1 MCFFV
6 NIAEFFRFVLKNI
19 CDRLILWDVISTGSV
34 LGHVAFAQSVIL
46 KFLFENENVKII
58 SKLWILKKEK
68 KELQILIYIMFLLCC
83 TLCVYLCMWML
94 CKSENMCLL
103 NLYSVH
109 AERIL
114 DLSQE
119 TMLSPSKWGTEHL

>member
-1 MCFFV
+1 
-6 NIAEFFRFVLKNI
+6 
-19 CDRLILWDVISTGSV
+19 
-34 LGHVAFAQSVIL
+34 
-46 KFLFENENVKII
+46 
-58 SKLWILKKEK
+58 
-68 KELQILIYIMFLLCC
+68 MFLLCC

-119 TMLSPSKWGTEHL
+119 TMLIPSK